1 MDIHPA
7 GPRALQINPMSYEKY
22 ENTNTTTVRQDEEEH
37 RVRTQLDALTE
48 RERRLG
54 TSDPHARRAIEFPGL
69 TGVIV
74 SHQP

>member
-54 TSDPHARRAIEFPGL
+54 TSDPTRGEQLSFRA
-69 TGVIV
+69 
-74 SHQP
+74 

>member
-7 GPRALQINPMSYEKY
+7 APRALQINPMSYEKY
-22 ENTNTTTVRQDEEEH
+22 ENTNTTTVRQDEEED

-54 TSDPHARRAIEFPGL
+54 TSDPTRGEQLSFRA
-69 TGVIV
+69 
-74 SHQP
+74 